1 MKIFMKLSFLLIAL
15 CFSVQANAQRK
26 VSGKVIDD
34 NNEALVGASVIV
46 KGTSTGALTDVNGQY
61 TVTVPNG
68 ASTLIVS
75 FVGYATKE
83 IAVAADATTA
93 DVTLETGESLGSLVV
108 IGSRSTASR
117 TKTETVA
124 PVDVLTSKDLQATGQ
139 TEPTQ
144 MLHYVVP
151 SFNSGRQTVADG
163 TDHIDPSTL
172 RGLGPD
178 QVLTLL
184 NGKRRHNQALIN
196 INGTIGRG
204 SVGTDMNAIPAAAI
218 DRLEVLRDGAASQY
232 GSDAIAG
239 VINVVMKTAPGT
251 SVTGHVGAYNTQYE
265 NKFGSTDKRQ
275 MNDGETVQLSAYHGM
290 AIGKGKLGIALEF
303 RDRKAS
309 NRTGDFLGSVYTGAT
324 KNAVDDSIIAARGGF
339 DRTFNMQV
347 GNAAS
352 RNMLGFV
359 NFTMPFGEKNEFY
372 ANIGGALRNGSGK
385 GFYRYPKQVSQVNA
399 DLYPK
404 GFLPEIHSTIGD
416 ISALLGAK
424 GTIGNGWRWDLSNVF
439 GSNSFRYDIKNTNNA
454 SQFDLKASAPT
465 AFYAGTQ
472 KFAQN
477 TSNLDISKS
486 IETSAVNS
494 LNIAFGGEFRLDNF
508 QIEAGEEASWKN
520 YAPSATPA
528 RVGGAQVFPGF
539 QPDNAVNES
548 RTVLG
553 AYVDVESDI
562 TEKLLL
568 NAAVR
573 VENYSDFGANA
584 AAKLAG
590 RYKISDGFALRGSI
604 SNGFRAPS
612 AHQRYFSNVSTQF
625 IVAGGVTTPN
635 NVGTYRNDSK
645 IAQSLGIVPL
655 KAETS
660 MNYSF
665 GVTSKFAEI
674 FSLTVDA
681 YQIDI
686 KDRIVITGNM
696 NRGTNALI
704 NTLLTAGGAD
714 ASVTQVAFFTNAIT
728 TKTRGIDAVLSASS
742 KFGEGVLD
750 LVLAANFTKNEIIGD
765 PKTTDKLPVTT
776 FGNIFFNKQEES
788 RITVGQPQ
796 SKIAASVNYK
806 INGFNINLRATNF
819 GEVAV
824 WDNSHS
830 ATNSAL
836 DETFSA
842 KTIFDATVSYKYKVA
857 TLTLGGNNLTDI
869 YPDKIKTLGNTSDGR
884 FIYSRNVSQF
894 GFGGRYVYAALRVD
908 F

>member
-15 CFSVQANAQRK
+15 CISLQANAQRK

-34 NNEALVGASVIV
+34 NNEALVGASVVV

-61 TVTVPNG
+61 TVTVPTG
-68 ASTLIVS
+68 VSTLVFS
-75 FVGYATKE
+75 FVGYSTKE
-83 IAVAADATTA
+83 MSVAADATTL
-93 DVTLETGESLGSLVV
+93 DVSLETGESLGSIVV
-108 IGSRSTASR
+108 IGSRSTAAR

-124 PVDVLTSKDLQATGQ
+124 PVDVLTSKDLQSTGQ

-265 NKFGSTDKRQ
+265 YNFGTTDKRK
-275 MNDGETVQLSAYHGM
+275 MSDGETVQLSAYHGM
-290 AIGKGKLGIALEF
+290 AVGKGKLGIALEF

-309 NRTGDFLGSVYTGAT
+309 NRTGDFLGSVYSGST
-324 KNAVDDSIIAARGGF
+324 KNAIDDSIINARGGF

-352 RNMLGFV
+352 RNLLGFI
-359 NFTMPFGEKNEFY
+359 NFTMPIGEKSEFY
-372 ANIGGALRNGSGK
+372 ANIGGASRKGSGK
-385 GFYRYPKQVSQVNA
+385 GFYRYPKQTTQVNL

-416 ISALLGAK
+416 VSALLGVK
-424 GTIGNGWRWDLSNVF
+424 GTFGNNWRWDLSNVF
-439 GSNSFRYDIKNTNNA
+439 GSNSFRYDIKNSNNA
-454 SQFDLKASAPT
+454 SQFALKASAPT
-465 AFYAGTQ
+465 QFYAGTQ

-477 TSNLDISKS
+477 TSNFDISKAL
-486 IETSAVNS
+486 EVSAVKS
-494 LNIAFGGEFRLDNF
+494 LNIAFGAEFRLDNF

-520 YAPSATPA
+520 YDLTATPL
-528 RVGGAQVFPGF
+528 RVGGSQVFPGF
-539 QPDNAVNES
+539 QPSNEVNES

-553 AYVDVESDI
+553 AYADLESDI
-562 TEKLLL
+562 TDKFLV

-573 VENYSDFGANA
+573 AENYSDFGANA
-584 AAKLAG
+584 AFKLAA
-590 RYKISDGFALRGSI
+590 RYKFADAFVVRGSA
-604 SNGFRAPS
+604 STGFRAPS
-612 AHQRYFSNVSTQF
+612 VHQRYFSNTSTQF
-625 IVAGGVTTPN
+625 IVANGVTTPN

-645 IAQSLGIVPL
+645 IAESLGIPSL

-660 MNYSF
+660 TNYSV
-665 GVTSKFAEI
+665 GVTSKFANI

-696 NRGTNALI
+696 SRSNALI
-704 NTLLTAGGAD
+704 NTLLTAGGAAAD
-714 ASVTQVAFFTNAIT
+714 VTQVAFFTNAIT
-728 TKTRGIDAVLSASS
+728 TKTQGIDMVLSASPKLGAGS
-742 KFGEGVLD
+742 LD
-750 LVLAANFTKNEIIGD
+750 LTLAANFTKNEIVGD

-788 RITVGQPQ
+788 RIVVGQPR
-796 SKIAASVNYK
+796 SKIAGSITYK
-806 INGFNINLRATNF
+806 ISGFNINLRATNF

-824 WDNSHS
+824 WDNSHT
-830 ATNSAL
+830 ATNSLL
-836 DETFSA
+836 DETFSP
-842 KTIFDATVSYKYKVA
+842 KTILDGTVSYKFKVA
-857 TLTLGGNNLTDI
+857 TLTLGGNNLTDV
-869 YPDKIKTLGNTSDGR
+869 YPDKIKNKGNTSDGR

-894 GFGGRYVYAALRVD
+894 GFGGRYVYAAVRLD